1 MNHHPGNQA
10 NRNLTKPQLEKQGME
25 NQGPDKGSLMTKN
38 SRLATAFITT
48 TAISG
53 LAMLAGSELNM
64 SALHHYQ
71 FLSLLVLGAVTS
83 RAKVKLPGIDGTMSV
98 NLPFI
103 MIAAAQLSLF
113 ETLMVAL
120 VSAALQSIPKR
131 GGTFQ
136 AVKVL
141 FNTSTIVLA
150 SGVAA
155 ILLHNDWLRAMHYS
169 GTVALT
175 AACGMFFL
183 VNTLPV
189 ATIIAI
195 TEGTGM
201 MRIWSSIVHLSF
213 PYYVACTGITSMVT
227 MVSQHVGWQVPL
239 AVLPVMLLMY
249 RCYQG
254 YFEPQAAD
262 AKPLA
267 QAAAA
272 AR

>member
-1 MNHHPGNQA
+1 M
-10 NRNLTKPQLEKQGME
+10 
-25 NQGPDKGSLMTKN
+25 KN
-38 SRLATAFITT
+38 SRLATAFISA

-53 LAMLAGSELNM
+53 LAMLGGSVLKM
-64 SALHHYQ
+64 TSLHHYQ

-83 RAKVKLPGIDGTMSV
+83 RTKVKLPGIDGTMSV
-98 NLPFI
+98 NLPFM

-113 ETLMVAL
+113 EAVVVAL
-120 VSAALQSIPKR
+120 VSAVLQSIPKR
-131 GGTFQ
+131 GGQ
-136 AVKVL
+136 LQPVKML
-141 FNTSTIVLA
+141 FNASTIVLA

-155 ILLHNDWLRAMHYS
+155 LLLHNDKLIAMHHS
-169 GTVALT
+169 GSVALL

-195 TEGTGM
+195 TEGSGM
-201 MRIWSSIVHLSF
+201 MRIWSSIAHLSF
-213 PYYVACTGITSMVT
+213 PYYVACTGVTSMVT

-249 RCYQG
+249 RCFQTLFAG
-254 YFEPQAAD
+254 RAD
-262 AKPLA
+262 QLVAVPLT

-272 AR
+272 H